1 CLLSTGNHTNHLAT
15 GDLLK
20 QLWMEAFSLR
30 YHCGPLIGSG
40 GFGSVFSGNRLSD
53 GLPVA
58 IKKIP
63 RDKVYC
69 WTDEL
74 KKVPIEIALLQRL
87 CEVGGHGGVIS
98 MLDWFE
104 VEGQGFMLVMERPL
118 QCQDLFDLVTDSGGL
133 PERLALR
140 FFRQTVEAL
149 KFVHAHGIVHRD
161 VKDENI
167 LVDTRTLEV
176 KLIDFGSAALL
187 KEKAYDDFEGT
198 RVYSPP
204 EWVQAQS
211 YHAEPLTVWSLG
223 ILLFN
228 MVCGDIP
235 FHCDE
240 EIIKATPYYTRHV
253 SKECKALIDWCLSL
267 RPEDRP
273 SLEQILMHP
282 WMEVGEKEK
291 NEEGEHSSLPFAAL

>member
-1 CLLSTGNHTNHLAT
+1 MS
-15 GDLLK
+15 LK
-20 QLWMEAFSLR
+20 TFKTAVSVLWLDRKPKRFVIVRKFFLVFFFNWMEAFSLR

-69 WTDEL
+69 WARLTDEL

-187 KEKAYDDFEGT
+187 KEKAYDDFEGM
-198 RVYSPP
+198 
-204 EWVQAQS
+204 
-211 YHAEPLTVWSLG
+211 EPLGLTAHLSGSRRSLTT
-223 ILLFN
+223 LN
-228 MVCGDIP
+228 RSPCGRSA
-235 FHCDE
+235 FSSSTWCAE
-240 EIIKATPYYTRHV
+240 TFQ
-253 SKECKALIDWCLSL
+253 CKALIDWCLSL